1 MSTLSSVTDGQ
12 LCDDAGV
19 PGCAP
24 NVVVQQSGTQA
35 VAPSNPTT
43 VSVQSFAATVVS
55 LQQSAQV
62 VVGGT
67 QAPQVVVND
76 QSQRIVTTGQQ
87 GPRGVQGVPGPAGGV
102 SELRTASEGLGGH
115 RIVRSTGAGTV
126 GYASNANPLHGDDT
140 IGMSAN
146 AAVAGQDVAVIT
158 AGALTFNGWAW
169 TPGKPV
175 YLAADGLLTQTADMD
190 TAAFVQVIGHASDAQ
205 TVFVAIEPPV
215 YL

>member
-24 NVVVQQSGTQA
+24 KVVVQQSGTQA

-55 LQQSAQV
+55 LRQSAQV

-87 GPRGVQGVPGPAGGV
+87 GPRG
-102 SELRTASEGLGGH
+102 
-115 RIVRSTGAGTV
+115 
-126 GYASNANPLHGDDT
+126 D
-140 IGMSAN
+140 
-146 AAVAGQDVAVIT
+146 
-158 AGALTFNGWAW
+158 AGAVTTVNGMVGDVVLNA
-169 TPGKPV
+169 PDVNADPEGAAIAAAGSAMAMH
-175 YLAADGLLTQTADMD
+175 LADPDPHGQYVADGDVLNGGN
-190 TAAFVQVIGHASDAQ
+190 F
-205 TVFVAIEPPV
+205 
-215 YL
+215 

>member
-126 GYASNANPLHGDDT
+126 GYASSDNADHGDDT
-140 IGMSAN
+140 LGMTIG
-146 AAVAGQDVAVIT
+146 AAT
-158 AGALTFNGWAW
+158 SGATVNVQRVGPVTHSGWAW
-169 TPGKPV
+169 TPGEPV
-175 YLAADGLLTQTADMD
+175 FLGTNGLPTQTPPSDG
-190 TAAFVQVIGHASDAQ
+190 FVQVIGHAEAADTLFLS
-205 TVFVAIEPPV
+205 VEPPI
-215 YL
+215 YF